1 MTQPGN
7 CFHSSF
13 PVWLR
18 NIERRCRRSHPE
30 EYYVASSWRNSRM
43 GDPGR
48 EGLWMPCEL
57 SEVLTRGILL
67 DQLHLYSCSVANNKC
82 FHRHDF
88 IWCNDCD
95 VYGQGN
101 ILYWS
106 IIPLFYFLSLKDEE
120 IVAQAVKGIAP
131 GVSVV
136 SQIWNL
142 GILAF
147 SLAII
152 SLYLVVYL
160 FYAARS
166 KSH

>member
-1 MTQPGN
+1 M
-7 CFHSSF
+7 
-13 PVWLR
+13 
-18 NIERRCRRSHPE
+18 
-30 EYYVASSWRNSRM
+30 
-43 GDPGR
+43 
-48 EGLWMPCEL
+48 
-57 SEVLTRGILL
+57 
-67 DQLHLYSCSVANNKC
+67 
-82 FHRHDF
+82 
-88 IWCNDCD
+88 
-95 VYGQGN
+95 
-101 ILYWS
+101 
-106 IIPLFYFLSLKDEE
+106 
-120 IVAQAVKGIAP
+120 AQAVKGIAP

>member
-1 MTQPGN
+1 
-7 CFHSSF
+7 
-13 PVWLR
+13 
-18 NIERRCRRSHPE
+18 
-30 EYYVASSWRNSRM
+30 
-43 GDPGR
+43 
-48 EGLWMPCEL
+48 MPCEL
-57 SEVLTRGILL
+57 SEVL
-67 DQLHLYSCSVANNKC
+67 DQLHLYSCSAANNKC
-82 FHRHDF
+82 FHRHGF
-88 IWCNDCD
+88 IWCNDYD
-95 VYGQGN
+95 VYSQGN

-152 SLYLVVYL
+152 SLYLVVYF